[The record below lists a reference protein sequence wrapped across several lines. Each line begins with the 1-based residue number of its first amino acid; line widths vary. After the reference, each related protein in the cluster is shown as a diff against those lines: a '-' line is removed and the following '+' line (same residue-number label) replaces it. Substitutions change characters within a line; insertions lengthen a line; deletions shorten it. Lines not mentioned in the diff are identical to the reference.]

1 MKVLVTGN
9 PNYKGLAHGI
19 QQALEGTE
27 HTVEFMGRWNNWN
40 IRETDKVADYA
51 KDFDVFVNCQY
62 GPTGE
67 QQNLLNDIY
76 DKFAKGHIINIGSS
90 KEYWRDR
97 DDAYTANKI
106 ELHDMSKE
114 RCKWHCF
121 GSSQIKMTY
130 VSFGNMASESQ
141 LARNDGK
148 VKIDLKK
155 AGEYIKWI
163 MEQPANINLHYLALD
178 PVQID

>member
-27 HTVEFMGRWNNWN
+27 HTVEFIGRFNGWSL
-40 IRETDKVADYA
+40 RETDRIADHA
-51 KDFDVFVNCQY
+51 KDFDVFVNSQY
-62 GPTGE
+62 GQTGE
-67 QQNLLNDIY
+67 QQNILSDVY
-76 DKFAKGHIINIGSS
+76 DKFEKGHIINLGST
-90 KEYWRDR
+90 KEYWRDKE
-97 DDAYTANKI
+97 DAYTENKI
-106 ELHDMSKE
+106 ELHNLSKE
-114 RCKWHCF
+114 RCKWHCW
-121 GSSQIKMTY
+121 GNSEIKMTY
-130 VSFGNMASESQ
+130 ISFGNLASESQ

-148 VKIDLKK
+148 VKIDLKQ

-178 PVQID
+178 PVQTD